1 MTTTTRNHPASVNKI
16 KTKQN
21 KTNQIK
27 RAREQRGERDCAKY
41 PYVPIQ
47 VYSSSHPSPLSPRT
61 PTTRATL
68 RRLRSKTSCRAPR
81 ARLHRH
87 HPCSPRTRVDS
98 SRSRSSSPSSPS
110 SQHRDRIHRASIVST
125 AASRVSDRLT
135 TSDSSA
141 SVSVVRTPRF
151 RLGSVGFGSPT
162 RPFVRRPRA
171 SAVGH
176 PSSGPVVRPSG
187 RSFVRSFVTP
197 RPRPR
202 RAMTSESFGRSIDR
216 CRCRCRCAH
225 HPPTGVGH
233 ETLNPSHYLSTYYRY
248 DRHRYR

>member
-1 MTTTTRNHPASVNKI
+1 MTTTTRNHPASVNQI

-21 KTNQIK
+21 K

-87 HPCSPRTRVDS
+87 HPSSPRTRVDS

-162 RPFVRRPRA
+162 RPFVR
-171 SAVGH
+171 
-176 PSSGPVVRPSG
+176 SSPARVHR
-187 RSFVRSFVTP
+187 RSPFVRSGRPSVRPFVRHASSASTP
-197 RPRPR
+197 RDD
-202 RAMTSESFGRSIDR
+202 E
-216 CRCRCRCAH
+216 
-225 HPPTGVGH
+225 
-233 ETLNPSHYLSTYYRY
+233 
-248 DRHRYR
+248 